1 MRSATPELTS
11 PASVVPTKTTSLNR
25 SHEITA
31 ATSWMCISKSVCREM
46 RCSRSPKPVNVGVKT
61 ECPSR
66 RMRSATFR
74 HCQPP
79 PQVPCTSTKFVIVSI
94 FPALLWRFC
103 IEAAKNITT
112 SSHILWFVPFIQA
125 HGQKTHVRSVRLF
138 KPEDASCL
146 WQRHHQGIAGRSCPR
161 QHVPHLN
168 SLL

>member
-1 MRSATPELTS
+1 
-11 PASVVPTKTTSLNR
+11 
-25 SHEITA
+25 
-31 ATSWMCISKSVCREM
+31 MCISKSVCREM

-103 IEAAKNITT
+103 IEAAKNIHCLDHL
-112 SSHILWFVPFIQA
+112 SLAGGEGVEILAAAKKQA
-125 HGQKTHVRSVRLF
+125 LRSL
-138 KPEDASCL
+138 KD
-146 WQRHHQGIAGRSCPR
+146 
-161 QHVPHLN
+161 
-168 SLL
+168 